1 MGAAVDLVARVT
13 GRTLIG
19 LTDLSVAS
27 RSIAEV
33 SRFVDTLAVAKVAEI
48 DAAAAG
54 NLATLAS
61 ATCAV
66 GEAIAGRSILA
77 RAGNGSHKSKHQNF
91 HHFFVRRERE
101 VEG

>member
-54 NLATLAS
+54 NLLKILHRATPGDGHALPS
-61 ATCAV
+61 
-66 GEAIAGRSILA
+66 
-77 RAGNGSHKSKHQNF
+77 
-91 HHFFVRRERE
+91 
-101 VEG
+101 